1 MDFLNRSLKAQMKY
15 ANKYP
20 AKFVAII
27 GEEEVQQNKVMLKNM
42 ETGEQQ
48 LIDMDTIQQ
57 QFKAER
63 KG

>member
-1 MDFLNRSLKAQMKY
+1 LTFIQHPV
-15 ANKYP
+15 NKLCWP
-20 AKFVAII
+20 NTA
-27 GEEEVQQNKVMLKNM
+27 QNKVMLKNM

-48 LIDMDTIQQ
+48 LIDINTIQQ